1 MAKYQTCNLLCYAL
15 TYVKSKERKE
25 GKADEE
31 GEQTYGGRLGI
42 LIQLWMKQSE
52 RLHKPQ
58 TEWVELRAGER

>member
-1 MAKYQTCNLLCYAL
+1 MDKYQTCNLLFYAL
-15 TYVKSKERKE
+15 TFVKRKERKE

-31 GEQTYGGRLGI
+31 GEQTTGARLGI
-42 LIQLWMKQSE
+42 TIQLWMKQSE